1 MSSGISA
8 TLQLH
13 ADRRPD
19 RLAIECEDD
28 RISWGDLRERVS
40 RTAGA
45 LAGVGVERGSVVA
58 VLLHNSPTFLE
69 AMYACSHLGAVFMPL
84 NWRLAPAE
92 LNYII
97 NHARTTLLLTEAEL
111 AEMVRDAGDLCCE
124 HLVSIDPDPGA
135 GWLGLA
141 ELRERADPID
151 EPEWLERDDLAR
163 LMYTS
168 GTTSRPKGVMI
179 TCGNLEAKNVAHQVE
194 FGITADDR
202 TLVCGPLYHVGGLD
216 MTTTTVLHQGGS
228 AHILRRFD
236 PAKVL
241 DAIEGQR
248 ITHLWMAPAM
258 IRMTLEQPAVAD
270 RDLSSV
276 VLLSRRRREDAAAA
290 DRARARGLPQRLV
303 RRRLRDDRDGQWR
316 HVSRQA
322 LRARK
327 ARVGGQAGLQRRSAH
342 RR

>member
-1 MSSGISA
+1 MRRWFATPGTCAASSSFRSI
-8 TLQLH
+8 
-13 ADRRPD
+13 
-19 RLAIECEDD
+19 
-28 RISWGDLRERVS
+28 
-40 RTAGA
+40 
-45 LAGVGVERGSVVA
+45 
-58 VLLHNSPTFLE
+58 PT
-69 AMYACSHLGAVFMPL
+69 
-84 NWRLAPAE
+84 RAP
-92 LNYII
+92 
-97 NHARTTLLLTEAEL
+97 
-111 AEMVRDAGDLCCE
+111 
-124 HLVSIDPDPGA
+124 
-135 GWLGLA
+135 GWLELA

-179 TCGNLEAKNVAHQVE
+179 TCGNLEAKNLAHQVE

-241 DAIEGQR
+241 DAIEDQR

-276 VLLSRRRREDAAAA
+276 VLLSDGGEKMPLPLIERVLEAFPNAWFADAYGMTETVSG
-290 DRARARGLPQRLV
+290 DTFLDKRFARDKLGSV
-303 RRRLRDDRDGQWR
+303 
-316 HVSRQA
+316 
-322 LRARK
+322 
-327 ARVGGQAGLQRRSAH
+327 GQAGLQRRSAD